1 VRKVLGSLR
10 GQLLRQFIFET
21 GFITFA
27 GMAIA
32 VIIAYTICPYVN
44 LMFNMQLSINLF
56 SDPDLIL
63 FIVGLTVGV
72 TLFAGYY
79 PGLVLAGFKPVTA
92 LKGKLSQM
100 NVKGLNTRRTL
111 IITQFAISQVL
122 IIGMIVIIH
131 QLQFARQSDLG
142 FSKNAIVMAST
153 GEEQNLVRKN
163 GLKNEIAGI
172 PGVKSVS
179 LCYAAPA
186 SEHDW
191 NNSIKFESTEEV
203 NFRTSIKAAD
213 ADYVKLF
220 DLELAAG
227 RNLSPADTVRE
238 MLVNEALVRKLGLKS
253 PEDALGR
260 IIIAD
265 GGDIVAPI
273 VGVVKDFHDKSF
285 YEEIN
290 PILLTTFTEDYIY
303 YAIQLNLANAK
314 PTLEAI
320 EKLWTAQ
327 HPDELF
333 HYEFLDDNIAKFYQ
347 TEETMLALIQIF
359 SFVAIF
365 IGCLGLYG
373 LVSFMTAQK
382 TKEVGI
388 RKVLGGSIGHILWI
402 FGKEFSRLIVFAF
415 LVATPMGW
423 WLMNM
428 WLQEFEFQ
436 IEMGPWIFLLAIGS
450 SFFIAAITVG
460 YQVTKTALMN
470 PVRSLRTE

>member
-1 VRKVLGSLR
+1 
-10 GQLLRQFIFET
+10 
-21 GFITFA
+21 
-27 GMAIA
+27 
-32 VIIAYTICPYVN
+32 
-44 LMFNMQLSINLF
+44 
-56 SDPDLIL
+56 
-63 FIVGLTVGV
+63 
-72 TLFAGYY
+72 
-79 PGLVLAGFKPVTA
+79 
-92 LKGKLSQM
+92 
-100 NVKGLNTRRTL
+100 
-111 IITQFAISQVL
+111 
-122 IIGMIVIIH
+122 MIVIIH

-142 FSKNAIVMAST
+142 FSKDAVIMAST

-265 GGDIVAPI
+265 GGDMVAPI

-285 YEEIN
+285 YEDIN

-402 FGKEFSRLIVFAF
+402 FGKEFSRLIVVAF